1 MSELLHFE
9 LVSPEARLVSEPVK
23 LAVIPGEAGV
33 MGIGAGHASLVATLK
48 PGVVGLFAEGQDF
61 TKDKPAR
68 RIFIA
73 GGFADVSESGCSI
86 LAEEA
91 IDVAALDAAKLEQQL
106 KDLEED
112 LSIAQESADK
122 TRIKTKIS
130 VMQIK
135 LQALAA

>member
-1 MSELLHFE
+1 MSGELLNFE

-33 MGIGAGHASLVATLK
+33 MGVGAGHASLVANLK

-73 GGFADVSESGCSI
+73 GGFADISEAGCSV

-91 IDVAALDAAKLEQQL
+91 VDVTALDVTKLTQEAQNLTEDLGIAKEEADVSRIKAKLELVQEKL
-106 KDLEED
+106 K
-112 LSIAQESADK
+112 
-122 TRIKTKIS
+122 
-130 VMQIK
+130 
-135 LQALAA
+135 AAA